1 MNEATRPLSFQIFTL
16 ALAITLCFTVYTEGA
31 NVTSPTPASVSTKTT
46 KVVTVTTPS
55 VTNLSSEPA
64 SKTIHVSPTKVYA
77 LRPQDPSPS
86 NSLNTYT
93 MEHNAPL
100 PPPLRKPD
108 NGNQVCS
115 SVNEEFFSYRPQLRV
130 MLHTPTV
137 TNSLWVLILCQMKP
151 I

>member
-1 MNEATRPLSFQIFTL
+1 MYCLVEVFVCNFTEQYQPRISYAEVVSLNEATRPLSFQIFTL

-86 NSLNTYT
+86 NSLTTYT
-93 MEHNAPL
+93 MEHNAP
-100 PPPLRKPD
+100 PP
-108 NGNQVCS
+108 
-115 SVNEEFFSYRPQLRV
+115 
-130 MLHTPTV
+130 
-137 TNSLWVLILCQMKP
+137 SLFTKARQR
-151 I
+151 